1 MKHGD
6 EVHAAVRGT
15 VHAATRGTVHAAM
28 RGTVHAATRGTMRRM
43 QAQGHTRWGHVSVDM
58 SYPHHMSLPS
68 WLSVVGHGGPLRERV
83 ATSVG
88 MEDRA
93 WC

>member
-1 MKHGD
+1 VVHAAIRGTVHAAARGT
-6 EVHAAVRGT
+6 VHAAVRGT
-15 VHAATRGTVHAAM
+15 M
-28 RGTVHAATRGTMRRM
+28 WCM
-43 QAQGHTRWGHVSVDM
+43 QAQGHTTWGHVSVDM
-58 SYPHHMSLPS
+58 SYPCHISLPS

-93 WC
+93 